1 MTFRKEHA
9 AYDLKPGEVTWQSP
23 SNIALVKYWGK
34 KGFQLPANP
43 SLSITLSESRSETTI
58 KYSPVKSSAKNRIRF
73 FFDGKYHP
81 DFELKIHNF
90 LGMLHEDLPFVRQL
104 DFEIHSNNTFPHSAG
119 IASSASA
126 MSALALCLCSIEN
139 VLAGKPVKPDPEFF
153 TRASGFARIGS
164 GSASRSVFGRMAT
177 WGQSDKIPGS
187 SDLFATEF
195 LQPVHPVFEGFNDTI
210 LIVSEEQKKVSSRA
224 GHALME
230 GNPFAEARYAQARDN
245 LERLIPAIE
254 SGNLDVFIPIVES
267 EALTLHGMMMASDP
281 GYMLLEP
288 ETVEIIKKIKAFRE
302 QSGANLC
309 FTLDAGP
316 NVHVLYPENEKDGVR
331 KFIMNELRPLCENNR
346 LIEDKMGNGP
356 KRIGND
362 D

>member
-9 AYDLKPGEVTWQSP
+9 AYELKPGEVTWQSP

-43 SLSITLSESRSETTI
+43 SLSVTLSESRTETTV
-58 KYSPVKSSAKNRIRF
+58 KYSPAKSSAKNRIRF
-73 FFDGKYHP
+73 FFEGKYQP
-81 DFELKIHNF
+81 DFELKIHDF
-90 LGMLHEDLPFVRQL
+90 FGMLHEDLPFVKQL
-104 DFEIHSNNTFPHSAG
+104 DFEIRSHNTFPHSAG

-139 VLAGKPVKPDPEFF
+139 DLSGKPENHDKKFF
-153 TRASGFARIGS
+153 ARASEFARIGS
-164 GSASRSVFGRMAT
+164 GSASRSVFSRMAT
-177 WGQSDKIPGS
+177 WGQSDGIPGS
-187 SDLFATEF
+187 SDLYATEF
-195 LQPVHPVFEGFNDTI
+195 LQPVHPVFNGLFDTI
-210 LIVSEEQKKVSSRA
+210 LIVSGGKKKVSSRA
-224 GHALME
+224 GHALMQ
-230 GNPFAEARYAQARDN
+230 GNPFAEARYAQARNN

-254 SGNLDVFIPIVES
+254 SGNMDVFIAIVES
-267 EALTLHGMMMASDP
+267 EALTLHGMMMSSDP

-288 ETVEIIKKIKAFRE
+288 GTVEIIKKIKAFRE

-316 NVHVLYPENEKDGVR
+316 NVHVLYPENEKVR
-331 KFIMNELRPLCENNR
+331 VQEFIMNELRPHCENNR

-356 KRIGND
+356 KRIGKD
-362 D
+362 E